1 MGWHIL
7 KMVNRLGDVEVL
19 EAIEKRDVTS
29 YSGLVG
35 FFVGGN
41 VRFRDVVIY
50 VESLSIFCKDS
61 RVDVQKRSWK

>member
-1 MGWHIL
+1 
-7 KMVNRLGDVEVL
+7 MVNRLGDVEVL

-41 VRFRDVVIY
+41 VSV
-50 VESLSIFCKDS
+50 S
-61 RVDVQKRSWK
+61 RRCNIC